1 MTIDITFSPTDPD
14 REINRKY
21 YDLVIREQK
30 LKDELIR
37 TKSGKMLTKLKLKRK
52 IRSVGMEIR
61 NFNWHKGVYVNSC
74 IMDENG
80 ILL

>member
-14 REINRKY
+14 RDIKRKY
-21 YDLVIREQK
+21 YDLVIQEQI
-30 LKDELIR
+30 LKDELTR
-37 TKSGKMLTKLKLKRK
+37 TQSGKMLAKLKLKRK
-52 IRSVGMEIR
+52 IRSVEMEIQY
-61 NFNWHKGVYVNSC
+61 FNWHKGVYGNFC